1 MTRGRAG
8 GLLCLVLLS
17 LLATACGSEERGVRD
32 ALRAA
37 DAVAGWSAVGEVKV
51 FGPEN
56 LYDLVDGQADSF
68 FAYDFREVAVQTY
81 EGARGATV
89 RVEVWELGTA
99 ADAYGL
105 FTTYR
110 AGNPVAV
117 GSGGDSDPG
126 RRLDYWQ
133 DHFFVRISSTSSLDD
148 SILSA
153 FADMVSDELPNGGE
167 LPPMVASLPQVGLVE
182 RSEVFFHQEI
192 SIQDYLWLGGQNL
205 LALGAETN
213 GVLAR
218 YDAGGEVATVLL
230 VQYPDSRAAALAL
243 ESLAA
248 SELGSLA
255 ASDTEDNVLV
265 AVFGSVPE
273 KEAMRLLMNVLNHD

>member
-17 LLATACGSEERGVRD
+17 LLATACGSEERGARD
-32 ALRAA
+32 ALGATE
-37 DAVAGWSAVGEVKV
+37 AVAGWSAVGEVEV

-68 FAYDFREVAVQTY
+68 FVYAFREVAVQTY

-89 RVEVWELGTA
+89 RVEVWELGTP
-99 ADAYGL
+99 ADAFGL
-105 FTTYR
+105 FTTFR

-133 DHFFVRISSTSSLDD
+133 DHFFVRISSVSSLGDD
-148 SILSA
+148 ILHT
-153 FADMVSDELPNGGE
+153 FAETVSDVLPAGGE
-167 LPPMVASLPQVGLVE
+167 PPPIVAFLPQEGMVE
-182 RSEVFFHQEI
+182 HSEVFFHQEI

-205 LALGAETN
+205 LALSAETN

-218 YDAGGEVATVLL
+218 YDTGGAVATVLL
-230 VQYPDSRAAALAL
+230 VQYPDSKVAASALEALAG
-243 ESLAA
+243 
-248 SELGSLA
+248 SELGSLV
-255 ASDTEDNVLV
+255 ASDIDDNVLV
-265 AVFGSVPE
+265 VVFGSVPE
-273 KEAMRLLMNVLNHD
+273 KEARTLLMNILSHD

>member
-8 GLLCLVLLS
+8 GFLCLVLLS
-17 LLATACGSEERGVRD
+17 LLAMACGSEERGVRD
-32 ALRAA
+32 ALGATEA
-37 DAVAGWSAVGEVKV
+37 IAGWSAVEEVEV

-68 FAYDFREVAVQTY
+68 FAYAFREVAVQTY
-81 EGARGATV
+81 EDARGATV
-89 RVEVWELGTA
+89 RVEIWELGTP
-99 ADAYGL
+99 ADAFGL

-133 DHFFVRISSTSSLDD
+133 DRFFVRIFSASPLDD
-148 SILSA
+148 DLLHD
-153 FADMVSDELPNGGE
+153 FADVVSDALPTGGE
-167 LPPMVASLPQVGLVE
+167 PPPTLAFLPQVGLVE
-182 RSEVFFHQEI
+182 RSEVFFHQES

-205 LALGAETN
+205 LVLGPETN

-218 YDAGGEVATVLL
+218 YDTGGEIATVLL
-230 VQYPDSRAAALAL
+230 VQYPDSKAAASAL
-243 ESLAA
+243 ESLAGG
-248 SELGSLA
+248 ELDSLV
-255 ASDTEDNVLV
+255 ASDREDNVLV

-273 KEAMRLLMNVLNHD
+273 DEARTLLMNVLSHK

>member
-8 GLLCLVLLS
+8 GFLCLVLLS

-32 ALRAA
+32 ALGATEA
-37 DAVAGWSAVGEVKV
+37 IAGWSAVEEVEV

-68 FAYDFREVAVQTY
+68 FAYAFREVAVQSY
-81 EGARGATV
+81 EDARGATV
-89 RVEVWELGTA
+89 RVEIWELGTP
-99 ADAYGL
+99 ADAFGL

-133 DHFFVRISSTSSLDD
+133 DRFFVRIFSASPLDD
-148 SILSA
+148 DLLHD
-153 FADMVSDELPNGGE
+153 FADVVSDALPTGGE
-167 LPPMVASLPQVGLVE
+167 PPPTLAFLPQVGLVE
-182 RSEVFFHQEI
+182 RSEVFFHQES

-205 LALGAETN
+205 LVLGPETN

-218 YDAGGEVATVLL
+218 YDTGGEIATVLL
-230 VQYPDSRAAALAL
+230 VQYPDSKAAASAL
-243 ESLAA
+243 ESLAGG
-248 SELGSLA
+248 ELDSLV
-255 ASDTEDNVLV
+255 ASDREDNVLV

-273 KEAMRLLMNVLNHD
+273 DEARTLLMNVLSHK